1 VSAPPHEDE
10 WSAPSLHTSAS
21 YLTSFQPPVDHGSPF
36 DPVWSPPVYVGRKG
50 KRVRGPAAQP
60 GGATDTADEVVEQ
73 EPVAAVDDSRSLLRN
88 SRTVAIGTIASRLT
102 GFLRSSLLVAA
113 LGVGAHSVGDLYN
126 AANNFP
132 NMVYELLLG
141 GVLSSVFVP
150 LLVGAQ
156 ERDEDDGVGYAQRL
170 LSIGTA
176 ALAVV
181 TVLAVACAPLLAAG
195 FVPAGDERS
204 LTSIFAT
211 LLLPEIFFYGLGAM
225 LMALLNVRNSY
236 GPGAWSSVLNNVVM
250 IVTLVI
256 FWLLPG
262 PSTLT
267 ASTMTTAQVLVVG
280 IGTTLGIAAQALVLF
295 PALRNTGFRW
305 RWRFRGTPNEAGRLR
320 EVGTLSLW
328 VLGYVVVSQIGV
340 SAVLKVGAHHHVFA
354 VFTNADLMLQMP
366 YGILVV
372 SLLTAL
378 MPRLSRAAAQGRT
391 PDVVDDFGLGARL
404 SALTLIPVTALLIV
418 LAQVLNI
425 VLFAYGDA
433 TITDA
438 RLMGTALAASAFG
451 LFPFALIMLQ
461 LRVFYAMKDG
471 RTPTFINIGMV
482 TTKVALIAICVSV
495 FHSRDAAA
503 VSLTVSTS
511 ASYVIGALLGHLAL
525 TRRLGSLRFRAVLP
539 TFGKSLLASA
549 VGAAVAFVAVRLSE
563 HLAGYGHSGALL
575 AFVLGAGTGLVALV
589 LVAWRLRIPEL
600 QQLRGMVAR

>member
-1 VSAPPHEDE
+1 
-10 WSAPSLHTSAS
+10 
-21 YLTSFQPPVDHGSPF
+21 
-36 DPVWSPPVYVGRKG
+36 
-50 KRVRGPAAQP
+50 
-60 GGATDTADEVVEQ
+60 
-73 EPVAAVDDSRSLLRN
+73 VAEGDSRTLLRN
-88 SRTVAIGTIASRLT
+88 SSTVAVGTIASRLT
-102 GFLRSSLLVAA
+102 GFLRTSMLVAA
-113 LGVGAHSVGDLYN
+113 LGVATHSVGDLYN

-156 ERDEDDGVGYAQRL
+156 ERDEDEGVGYAQRL

-176 ALAVV
+176 ALAVI
-181 TVLAVACAPLLAAG
+181 TVLAVLCAPLLAAA

-236 GPGAWSSVLNNVVM
+236 GPAAWSPALNNVVM
-250 IVTLVI
+250 IVTIIV
-256 FWLLPG
+256 FWILPG
-262 PSTLT
+262 PKTLT
-267 ASTMTTAQVLVVG
+267 ASTMTTPQVLVIG
-280 IGTTLGIAAQALVLF
+280 IGTTLGIAAQALVLI
-295 PALRNTGFRW
+295 PALRKTGFRW

-320 EVGTLSLW
+320 EVGTLGLW
-328 VLGYVVVSQIGV
+328 VLGYVVASQIGV
-340 SAVLKVGAHHHVFA
+340 TVVQKVGVEHHVFA
-354 VFTNADLMLQMP
+354 TFANADLMLQMP

-391 PDVVDDFGLGARL
+391 TDVVDDFGLAARL
-404 SALTLIPVTALLIV
+404 SSVTLIPVTAALIV
-418 LAQVLNI
+418 LGQVLNI

-433 TITDA
+433 SIADA

-471 RTPTFINIGMV
+471 RTPTLINIGMV
-482 TTKVALIAICVSV
+482 ATKVGLILICANVL
-495 FHSRDAAA
+495 HSRDAIA

-511 ASYVIGALLGHLAL
+511 AAYVVGALLGHLAL
-525 TRRLGSLRFRAVLP
+525 TRRIGSLRFRAVLP
-539 TFGKSLLASA
+539 TFGKSFLASA
-549 VGAAVAFVAVRLSE
+549 VGALVAYLALHISE
-563 HLAGYGHSGALL
+563 QLLGYGRAGALL
-575 AFVLGAGTGLVALV
+575 ALVLGAGTGLVALG

-600 QQLRGMVAR
+600 QQLRSMIIR